1 MAKRL
6 TREQKREQVLID
18 LINKMFEIAGH
29 EVTYDDIVGRTD
41 QWYTEWTMTMAQAEE
56 WRKWGKQHL
65 KKALRI
71 SAKQAERDMM
81 WANLQWGLKCND
93 FEIKM

>member
-29 EVTYDDIVGRTD
+29 EVTYDDVVGRTD
-41 QWYTEWTMTMAQAEE
+41 PWYTEWTMTTFQSEE
-56 WRKWGKQHL
+56 WIKWGKQHL
-65 KKALRI
+65 IKTLKM
-71 SAKQAERDMM
+71 SAKQAERDMQ
-81 WANLQWGLKCND
+81 WANLQWGLKCSD
-93 FEIKM
+93 FE

>member
-29 EVTYDDIVGRTD
+29 KVTYDDIAGRTD
-41 QWYTEWTMTMAQAEE
+41 QWYTEWTMTMAQSEE
-56 WRKWGKQHL
+56 WIKWGERHL
-65 KKALRI
+65 KKTLRI
-71 SAKQAERDMM
+71 SAKQAERNMH
-81 WANLQWGLKCND
+81 WANLQWGLKCSD
-93 FEIKM
+93 FE

>member
-65 KKALRI
+65 IKTLRI
-71 SAKQAERDMM
+71 SAKQAEHEMM